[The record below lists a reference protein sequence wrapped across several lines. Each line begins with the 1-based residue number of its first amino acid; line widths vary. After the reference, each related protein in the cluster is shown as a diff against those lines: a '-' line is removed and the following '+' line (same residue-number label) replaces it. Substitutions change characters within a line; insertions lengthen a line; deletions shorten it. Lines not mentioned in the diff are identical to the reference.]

1 MLASRRIFL
10 WGALLIWGFLLLMP
24 LRIAKAD
31 RMRDFEVYWTAGARA
46 LSSAPLYRAED
57 GHFQLKY
64 LPAFAVAASPASLL
78 PLELAKGKWLVI
90 SVGLLA
96 ALIALSIR
104 VLPERRRATWVLVV
118 AILVAMGKF
127 YGHELVLGQVNLL
140 FGVIATAS
148 VLALGAG
155 APALAAAGIVA
166 AVVVKPY
173 AVIFLPWITVVG
185 GWRAAA
191 SAAIGM
197 TFVLVAPVGLYGL
210 RDTIQL
216 HLAWWETVT
225 TSTAPNL
232 TNPDNVSVAAL
243 AAKWLGA
250 GPPASAFAAL
260 LSVVLVAF
268 AVFIVVRGRG
278 MAKREVLEG
287 AVLLTLIPLISPQ
300 GWDYVFLVSTPAVA
314 ILVNYEGELP
324 AVLRAFT
331 WIALATIG
339 LSLFDLL
346 GRQRYATFMS
356 WSVITVCYFVLL
368 AALGTLRLR
377 RAA

>member
-1 MLASRRIFL
+1 
-10 WGALLIWGFLLLMP
+10 MP